1 MAGNR
6 SFCCRNSGCT
16 VDMPAAKVETSSA
29 GSIATILWRGK
40 VSAFLSGGKG
50 HGNGIGMG
58 VLPPC

>member
-50 HGNGIGMG
+50 AWEWDWDGGIA
-58 VLPPC
+58 PC